1 MAEEKIGLKFKEYLE
16 ANGKV
21 SDNGDETALTESAF
35 KNFCKAEGITDE
47 LYKKFKTVDEEIVAG
62 ATRYNAAKIEEA
74 VKLGRKDKASDE
86 ELMKLSHAV
95 RITDFRGPRAISL
108 KAHTVTT
115 NPNDRNITYDKWAAF
130 RDTQKLSRT
139 CPKSALTEIEEC
151 IMGLFDKKK

>member
-21 SDNGDETALTESAF
+21 NENGVETNLTESAF

-47 LYKKFKTVDEEIVAG
+47 LYKKFKAVDEEVVAG

-74 VKLGRKDKASDE
+74 VKQGREDKVSDE
-86 ELMKLSHAV
+86 ELMKLSHSV
-95 RITDFRGPRAISL
+95 NITDFRGPRAIKL
-108 KAHTVTT
+108 TAHTTTT
-115 NPNDRNITYDKWAAF
+115 NPNDRSLTYDHWAVF
-130 RDTQKLSRT
+130 RDTQKISRT

-151 IMGLFDKKK
+151 VKGLFNKK